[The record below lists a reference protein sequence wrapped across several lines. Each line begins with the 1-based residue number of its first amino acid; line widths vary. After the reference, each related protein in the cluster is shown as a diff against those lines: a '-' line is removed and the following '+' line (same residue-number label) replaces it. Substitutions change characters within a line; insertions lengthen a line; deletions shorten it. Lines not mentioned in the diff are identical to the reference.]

1 MAPVAAVLCGKHPQ
15 LTEYMLKNLL
25 PKIEVVHVCNSTD
38 TAVSEIP
45 GLLKGTVSPP
55 SSGLG
60 SNAEGAGRSDISLII
75 IGGGFTPEDF
85 QAIKSA
91 ADSVK
96 PLPLFCADTSKVP
109 AGAGPPPPELIKKR
123 MLDAIEKEEKGEG
136 EWAPGLYMY

>member
-1 MAPVAAVLCGKHPQ
+1 MAPVAAVLCGKHAQ

-25 PKIEVVHVCNSTD
+25 PKIEV
-38 TAVSEIP
+38 SEIP
-45 GLLKGTVSPP
+45 GLLKGSVSPP

-75 IGGGFTPEDF
+75 IGGGFSPEDF